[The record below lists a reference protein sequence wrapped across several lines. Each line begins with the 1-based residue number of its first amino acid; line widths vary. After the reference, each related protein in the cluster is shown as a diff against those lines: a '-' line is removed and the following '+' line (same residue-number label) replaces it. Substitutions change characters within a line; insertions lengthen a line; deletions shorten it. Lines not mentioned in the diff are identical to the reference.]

1 MSTSSA
7 TGTIAQSG
15 TDKSETGFGAKN
27 LKANA
32 ALYRQNK
39 RILDGAS
46 SFDNLDDALAALTDI
61 WTALEAQIEHGSGFT
76 PPVELG
82 FGSDNAAVIA
92 ESLLGR
98 RNTVGKTRKSFSELG
113 K

>member
-1 MSTSSA
+1 MNKSSA

-15 TDKSETGFGAKN
+15 TDKSGTEFGAKN

-46 SFDNLDDALAALTDI
+46 GFDNLDDAVAALTDTWI
-61 WTALEAQIEHGSGFT
+61 ALEGQVEHGGGYT
-76 PPVELG
+76 PAVELG

-98 RNTVGKTRKSFSELG
+98 RNTVGKTRKSFNELG